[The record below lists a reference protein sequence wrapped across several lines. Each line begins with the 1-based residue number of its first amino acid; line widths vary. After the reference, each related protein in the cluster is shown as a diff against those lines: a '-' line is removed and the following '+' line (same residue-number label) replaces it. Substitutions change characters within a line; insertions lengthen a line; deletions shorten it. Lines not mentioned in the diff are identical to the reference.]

1 MKKQKP
7 TVSECIANIEETDY
21 KLVRRGKLRFLGVN
35 ANGKICLSRGAGKA
49 AGQVCYGGPSYYIF
63 RSESRPP
70 EFRELSFTLNE
81 LRHAFHNGF

>member
-1 MKKQKP
+1 MKKP
-7 TVSECIANIEETDY
+7 TVSECIARIEETDY
-21 KLVRRGKLRFLGVN
+21 KLVRRGKLRFLGVT

-63 RSESRPP
+63 RSENRPP

-81 LRHAFHNGF
+81 LRHAYHNGF